1 MKTAKQFARELLNIL
16 DEDSDPQSLIV
27 HVRDLCEREQVSFPP
42 TLVEKH
48 VAEALSILQSFGLPM
63 SRLGAFTLLALVQ
76 VGAAQS
82 WSEAQRK
89 SLRLHDILNWINEQY
104 GVQYAENTRES
115 LRRDVIAPMVPAI
128 LNMNMTLMSDFQKMA
143 KNSSKWEYIAK
154 SGPFPP
160 FKWEKIAKKFP
171 Y

>member
-16 DEDSDPQSLIV
+16 DKDSDPESLII

-42 TLVEKH
+42 ALVEKH
-48 VAEALSILQSFGLPM
+48 VSEAQSVLQSLGQPV

-76 VGAAQS
+76 VGAAQA

-115 LRRDVIAPMVPAI
+115 LRRDVIAPMVQAGILEHNPEEPNLPPNHPRNQYAI
-128 LNMNMTLMSDFQKMA
+128 HASVL
-143 KNSSKWEYIAK
+143 
-154 SGPFPP
+154 
-160 FKWEKIAKKFP
+160 EKKKQFGENLAM
-171 Y
+171 

>member
-16 DEDSDPQSLIV
+16 DKDSDPESLII

-42 TLVEKH
+42 ALVEKH
-48 VAEALSILQSFGLPM
+48 VSEAQSVLQSLGQPV

-76 VGAAQS
+76 VGAAQA

-89 SLRLHDILNWINEQY
+89 SLRPHDILVWINEQY

-115 LRRDVIAPMVPAI
+115 LRRDVIAPMVQAGILEHNPEEPNLPPNHPRNHYAI
-128 LNMNMTLMSDFQKMA
+128 HASVL
-143 KNSSKWEYIAK
+143 
-154 SGPFPP
+154 
-160 FKWEKIAKKFP
+160 EKIKQFGENLAM
-171 Y
+171 

>member
-16 DEDSDPQSLIV
+16 DKDSDPQSLII

-42 TLVEKH
+42 ALMEKH
-48 VAEALSILQSFGLPM
+48 VSEAQSVLQSLGQPV

-76 VGAAQS
+76 VGPAQA

-89 SLRLHDILNWINEQY
+89 SLRLHDILVWINAQY

-115 LRRDVIAPMVPAI
+115 LRRDVIAPMVQAGILEHNPEEPNLPPNHPRNHYAI
-128 LNMNMTLMSDFQKMA
+128 HASVL
-143 KNSSKWEYIAK
+143 
-154 SGPFPP
+154 
-160 FKWEKIAKKFP
+160 EKIKQFGENLAM
-171 Y
+171 